1 MEEEAFN
8 PDYTEVDRILDVT
21 DSLDAITGKNIRH
34 YLVKWKALPYEDST
48 WELED
53 DVDTLK
59 VSAEAETNGRSV
71 GWSLGREGS
80 VPRVRWVVYSS

>member
-1 MEEEAFN
+1 MWQLEEEAFN
-8 PDYTEVDRILDVT
+8 PDYTEVDRILDVM
-21 DSLDAITGKNIRH
+21 DSLDAISGKNIRH

-59 VSAEAETNGRSV
+59 VSAEAETNERYV
-71 GWSLGREGS
+71 GLNSGKEGY
-80 VPRVRWVVYSS
+80 VPRVRW